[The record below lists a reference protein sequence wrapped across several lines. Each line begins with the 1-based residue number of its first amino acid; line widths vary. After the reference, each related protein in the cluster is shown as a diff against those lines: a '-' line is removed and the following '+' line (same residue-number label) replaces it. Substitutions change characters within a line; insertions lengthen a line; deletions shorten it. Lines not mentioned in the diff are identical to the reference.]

1 MLDNII
7 TDVAIRNNYNLHST
21 LSEKLQ
27 NYTDLE
33 EELIKL

>member
-7 TDVAIRNNYNLHST
+7 TDVAIRNHNNLHST
-21 LSEKLQ
+21 ITEKLQ

-33 EELIKL
+33 EELIRI